1 MHVAYGQAHDAGYL
15 GNDSPPA
22 ARKLF
27 GEIILASTPTAGR
40 KAGQHAGLAQGLTVI
55 IAGFLPILAIVTM
68 FPAIPAIIGHFAP
81 TDPTAPTKVP
91 SMVTAPGLTIALV
104 AMFAGLMVDKFGRRT
119 LLLVAT
125 FFYGLIGAAPFFLE
139 NLDTIYGSRLLLG
152 LCEAVILTT
161 INTLIADYW
170 PDEGRRK
177 WLALQG
183 LVGPALSSGMIFF
196 AGTMTA
202 WRWNGIFLLY
212 LLALPIWLAMLRW
225 MFEPASDATVRQ
237 MLGMDEERAEGFPW
251 AAMLGIAGLTLF
263 SSAIYYVF
271 IVNGATVWQELG
283 VTDPQSIG
291 QITALPT
298 LFILVGATLFW
309 WLGARGL
316 GSPTLIAIFLSFLG
330 AGLAVMGLAHDW
342 KGMILGMALQQT
354 GAGMAIPTLIA
365 WAQSQLPFAHR
376 GRGMGIWTATFFFGQ
391 FSSPLLVAALR
402 GAVGTMQGAF
412 LVAGIVSAVGA
423 AVLLVMLSRAGK
435 NAAA

>member
-1 MHVAYGQAHDAGYL
+1 M
-15 GNDSPPA
+15 
-22 ARKLF
+22 
-27 GEIILASTPTAGR
+27 ASTSKAGLEAENRAGR
-40 KAGQHAGLAQGLTVI
+40 QAGLAQGLTVI

-104 AMFAGLMVDKFGRRT
+104 AMFAGVMVDRFGRRT
-119 LLLVAT
+119 LLLIST
-125 FFYGLIGAAPFFLE
+125 FCYGLVGAAPFFLD
-139 NLDTIYGSRLLLG
+139 NLDVIYGSRLLLG

-161 INTLIADYW
+161 VNTLIADYW
-170 PDEGRRK
+170 PDQGRRK

-183 LVGPALSSGMIFF
+183 LVGPALSSVMIFF

-212 LLALPIWLAMLRW
+212 LLALPIWAAMLRW
-225 MFEPASDATVRQ
+225 MFEPDSDATVRQ
-237 MLGMDEERAEGFPW
+237 MLGMDVARAEGFPW
-251 AAMLGIAGLTLF
+251 GPMLGIAGLTLF

-316 GSPTLIAIFLSFLG
+316 GSPTLIAIFLAFLA
-330 AGLAVMGLAHDW
+330 AGLAVMGLAQDW
-342 KGMILGMALQQT
+342 KIMILGMALQQT

-391 FSSPLLVAALR
+391 FSSPLLVSVLR
-402 GAVGTMQGAF
+402 GAMGTMQGAF

-423 AVLLVMLSRAGK
+423 AVLLAVLSRQPR
-435 NAAA
+435 AA

>member
-1 MHVAYGQAHDAGYL
+1 M
-15 GNDSPPA
+15 
-22 ARKLF
+22 
-27 GEIILASTPTAGR
+27 ASTPTSASQAGP
-40 KAGQHAGLAQGLTVI
+40 KAGLAQGLTVI

-104 AMFAGLMVDKFGRRT
+104 ALFAGLMVDRFGRRK
-119 LLLVAT
+119 LLLVST

-139 NLDTIYGSRLLLG
+139 NLDVIYGSRLLLG

-161 INTLIADYW
+161 VNTLIADYW

-183 LVGPALSSGMIFF
+183 LVGPALSSVMIFF

-225 MFEPASDATVRQ
+225 MFEPRSDATVRQ
-237 MLGMDEERAEGFPW
+237 MLGMDEQRSEGFPW

-298 LFILVGATLFW
+298 LFILVGAMLFW
-309 WLGARGL
+309 WLGSRGT

-330 AGLAVMGLAHDW
+330 AGLAVMGLAADW
-342 KGMILGMALQQT
+342 KSMILGMALQQT

-391 FSSPLLVAALR
+391 FSSPLLVSVLR

-423 AVLLVMLSRAGK
+423 VLLLLVLSRSARK
-435 NAAA
+435 AAA

>member
-1 MHVAYGQAHDAGYL
+1 M
-15 GNDSPPA
+15 
-22 ARKLF
+22 
-27 GEIILASTPTAGR
+27 ASTPMAGR
-40 KAGQHAGLAQGLTVI
+40 KAGQQAGLAQGLTVI

-81 TDPTAPTKVP
+81 SDPTAPMKVP
-91 SMVTAPGLTIALV
+91 SMVTAPGLTIAVV
-104 AMFAGLMVDKFGRRT
+104 ALFAGLMVDRFGRRT
-119 LLLVAT
+119 LLLVST
-125 FFYGLIGAAPFFLE
+125 FFYGLIGAAPFFLD

-161 INTLIADYW
+161 VNTLIADYW

-183 LVGPALSSGMIFF
+183 LVGPALSSVMIFF

-212 LLALPIWLAMLRW
+212 LLAIPIWAAMVRW
-225 MFEPASDATVRQ
+225 MFEPSSEQAVRM
-237 MLGMDEERAEGFPW
+237 MLGMDEKDTAGFPW
-251 AAMLGIAGLTLF
+251 RAMLGIAGLTLF

-298 LFILVGATLFW
+298 LFILAGAMLFW
-309 WLGARGL
+309 LLGARGV
-316 GSPTLIAIFLSFLG
+316 GSPVLIAIFLGFLG

-365 WAQSQLPFAHR
+365 WAQSQLPFQHR

-391 FSSPLLVAALR
+391 FSSPLLVSLLR
-402 GAVGTMQGAF
+402 GVTGTMQGAF

-423 AVLLVMLSRAGK
+423 VLLLVLLSRSGK

>member
-1 MHVAYGQAHDAGYL
+1 M
-15 GNDSPPA
+15 
-22 ARKLF
+22 
-27 GEIILASTPTAGR
+27 ASTPTSASQAGPT
-40 KAGQHAGLAQGLTVI
+40 AGLAQGLTVI

-104 AMFAGLMVDKFGRRT
+104 AMFAGLMVDRFGRRT
-119 LLLVAT
+119 LLLVST

-139 NLDTIYGSRLLLG
+139 NLDVIYGSRLLLG

-183 LVGPALSSGMIFF
+183 LVGPALSSVMIFF

-225 MFEPASDATVRQ
+225 MFEPRSDATVRQ
-237 MLGMDEERAEGFPW
+237 MLGMDEERSEGFPW

-298 LFILVGATLFW
+298 LFILVGAMLFW
-309 WLGARGL
+309 WLGSRGT

-330 AGLAVMGLAHDW
+330 AGLAVMGLAADW

-391 FSSPLLVAALR
+391 FSSPLLVSVLR

-423 AVLLVMLSRAGK
+423 AVLLVVLSRSAGK
-435 NAAA
+435 AAA